1 MTLFRILAPCAG
13 ALCLLSCGAFGPL
26 AHVDVLIP
34 TPPAH
39 WIRAFPDLQFRLV
52 FPDSA
57 GREQAVRVTDP
68 GKRVAID
75 CPKTGNTPILAYPV
89 SAKDPQGETGQAGM
103 LRPAGGMYPG
113 SLDESSPRPTLAL
126 DWRDG
131 AAATVLLRLL
141 SIGRDTSLLNA
152 ARLARYFRD
161 VEDPWNLDLKLIE
174 EKLAAGKFTAYDI
187 DKLQCRNVDVNA
199 GTGEWFLE
207 SPFSTV
213 TSSTGEGALS
223 LAGVSLGMHGLFS
236 MDGRLKMINVGRTET
251 AVRPIR

>member
-1 MTLFRILAPCAG
+1 MMLFKILAPGAG
-13 ALCLLSCGAFGPL
+13 SLCLLSCSVFGPL

-39 WIRAFPDLQFRLV
+39 WIRAFPDLQFRVV

-57 GREQAVRVTDP
+57 GREQVVRVTDP
-68 GKRVAID
+68 GKPVAID
-75 CPKTGNTPILAYPV
+75 CPKTGNTPVLAYPV
-89 SAKDPQGETGQAGM
+89 SAEDQQGEAGQKGM

-113 SLDESSPRPTLAL
+113 SLDESSPRPTLVL

-131 AAATVLLRLL
+131 AAATVLFRLL
-141 SIGRDTSLLNA
+141 SMGRDTSLINA
-152 ARLARYFRD
+152 ERLGRYFRD
-161 VEDPWNLDLKLIE
+161 AEDPWNLDLNLIE

-187 DKLQCRNVDVNA
+187 DELPCRDVDVNA

-207 SPFSTV
+207 SPFSAV
-213 TSSTGEGALS
+213 RSLTGKGTLS

-236 MDGRLKMINVGRTET
+236 VDGRLMMINVGRIET
-251 AVRPIR
+251 AVLPVR